1 MTKII
6 VFCLGLVLIGLI
18 IWWFLLPHATT
29 TATAQVQDQQ
39 QVVDVQV
46 AGGYDPETV
55 VLRQGIPAVLNFRR
69 SDPSS
74 CLDHVVFPDFG
85 INQALPQNQVVPIK
99 IDTQTAGEYS
109 WACGMD
115 MFHGKLIIQAAQE
128 E

>member
-6 VFCLGLVLIGLI
+6 VFCLGVLLIGLI

-29 TATAQVQDQQ
+29 TTTAQVQDQQ

-55 VLRQGIPAVLNFRR
+55 VLRQGIPAVLNFLR